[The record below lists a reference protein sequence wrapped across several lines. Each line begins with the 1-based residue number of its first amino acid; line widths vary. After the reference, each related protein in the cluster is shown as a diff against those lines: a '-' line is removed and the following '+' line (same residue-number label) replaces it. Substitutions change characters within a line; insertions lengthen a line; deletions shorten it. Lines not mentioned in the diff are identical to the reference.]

1 MAFSILLAFFYSVD
15 FPDIECLGIKR
26 TKDRRRLRFLCVLIR
41 TLARL
46 RGGLLFSDRPNA
58 MNVLFH
64 CLHIS
69 YSDHSVNGVKI
80 SSMQLFHLR
89 LSQRLHLDRYHDFG

>member
-26 TKDRRRLRFLCVLIR
+26 TKDRRRLRFLCILIR

-46 RGGLLFSDRPNA
+46 RGGLLFSD
-58 MNVLFH
+58 H
-64 CLHIS
+64 
-69 YSDHSVNGVKI
+69 
-80 SSMQLFHLR
+80 
-89 LSQRLHLDRYHDFG
+89 